1 MRKQMRRPGHRPAV
15 LRCVSHRRSLAAS
28 CARARSLRGTCWG
41 SWPLQRG
48 SMLGPRVAA
57 AHQSALA
64 SAKLCKY
71 ERRTQAPVHQSRPG
85 SYQRIRCSGRKR
97 VAHSHD
103 RSCLPKHAPCLLQE
117 GRLHWECSQMKHKQ
131 AAESLRGSAR
141 ALLVPRAVARAA
153 FEAGCDARLRT
164 APLPA
169 HSASPRANA
178 CSESG
183 RLRQMKLTD
192 KQHAKPSRLPSA
204 ALHPWHSSSGFR
216 HPTDSSGACA
226 AIFAAASRTLA
237 NLLACSVRPLAS
249 DAARWQAA
257 CEAVSPSIG
266 SAAPLALFERLQ
278 APHR

>member
-1 MRKQMRRPGHRPAV
+1 VAVAAEAAACGSKCADLATVRRC
-15 LRCVSHRRSLAAS
+15 CVASRIAAAS
-28 CARARSLRGTCWG
+28 QRPVRVREACA
-41 SWPLQRG
+41 
-48 SMLGPRVAA
+48 
-57 AHQSALA
+57 ALA
-64 SAKLCKY
+64 GARGRSSEAACSAHGWQLRIRVPWHQQNSCKY

-178 CSESG
+178 
-183 RLRQMKLTD
+183 
-192 KQHAKPSRLPSA
+192 
-204 ALHPWHSSSGFR
+204 
-216 HPTDSSGACA
+216 SSGA
-226 AIFAAASRTLA
+226 F
-237 NLLACSVRPLAS
+237 LL
-249 DAARWQAA
+249 
-257 CEAVSPSIG
+257 
-266 SAAPLALFERLQ
+266 
-278 APHR
+278 